1 MKKNNN
7 LFIILLGIVLLA
19 SCEKPEGALYSG
31 ESNKVGFLGSSIN
44 LPMSSESLKVPIGR
58 TSTEGDFS
66 VSVDLSAAGTGYTN
80 VFKAGQ
86 AQFPAGSGKT
96 YVEVTYSNLA
106 SIDPSTLSVSA
117 SGMDVNV
124 GLAYPF
130 TLSVA
135 DDVASP
141 AAKKKINVL
150 AANTLEFESA
160 GTAVLDSR
168 AGWWGG
174 ETEDDFLTPEI
185 HKAKGV
191 NVYKLISPFYFNN
204 FAFMIK
210 SDNTIICP
218 NQIIYDFGSSG
229 YGPVTMGTVK
239 GTYYPTEKKVILQV
253 GAYTVAAGS
262 FGGGTEIIY
271 LP

>member
-1 MKKNNN
+1 MKNISKQ
-7 LFIILLGIVLLA
+7 LIILLGIIVFA
-19 SCEKPEGALYSG
+19 SCEDPQGALYSG
-31 ESNKVGFLGSSIN
+31 DPNKVGFLGSSIN
-44 LPMSSESLKVPIGR
+44 LTMGSESLKVPIGR
-58 TSTEGDFS
+58 TSTEGEFS
-66 VSVDLSAAGTGYTN
+66 VPVDLTATGTGYTN
-80 VFKAGQ
+80 VFSAGN
-86 AQFPAGSGKT
+86 AQFTAGSAKT
-96 YVEVTYSNLA
+96 YVEITYTNLA

-117 SGMDVNV
+117 NGMDVNV

-135 DDVASP
+135 EDAASP
-141 AAKKKINVL
+141 SARNSINVL

-168 AGWWGG
+168 NGWWGG

-191 NVYKLISPFYFNN
+191 NVYKLISPFGFNN

-210 SDNTIICP
+210 ADNTILMP
-218 NQIIYDFGSSG
+218 NQIIYNHST
-229 YGPVTMGTVK
+229 YGPVTMG
-239 GTYYPTEKKVILQV
+239 QV
-253 GAYTVAAGS
+253 TGEYLPEYNAVVLNVGGYTVSAGS